1 MSARARAAAAWR
13 SWWFPALPL
22 RRVALLRTLLH
33 LFVVLDAW
41 RITTWPLA
49 HGDVPAELYR
59 PVLLFRL
66 LHVPAPAPPVT
77 HLALGVLTA
86 SALVVAAGRLP
97 RLAGA
102 VCAAAYLYWLGNA
115 FGYSKIDHDHLALLV
130 ALCVLPTVGPTRA
143 GGGDRGGDG
152 GDGGAGVRSEAAG
165 WALRCVQVAAVCT
178 YFLAA
183 LAKVRFGGWDWA
195 GGAVFTWAFSR
206 RGGGLGELLLSVPHL
221 VVAMQWVVLLA
232 EFASPVVLWLRG
244 RALAAWLVFWGL
256 FHLGT
261 YLTIGIHFLPTAVCL
276 LAFVPLERVLP
287 QLRGRAQAAVPP
299 GSRWGLRATQR

>member
-1 MSARARAAAAWR
+1 M
-13 SWWFPALPL
+13 

-41 RITTWPLA
+41 RITAWPLA

-59 PVLLFRL
+59 PLLLFRL

-115 FGYSKIDHDHLALLV
+115 FGYSKVDHDHLALLV
-130 ALCVLPTVGPTRA
+130 ALCVLPTVGAAR
-143 GGGDRGGDG
+143 GGGGERAE
-152 GDGGAGVRSEAAG
+152 GARSEAAG

-195 GGAVFTWAFSR
+195 GGAVLAWAASR
-206 RGGGLGELLLSVPHL
+206 RGGGFSRLLLSVPHL
-221 VVAMQWVVLLA
+221 AVLLQHLVLLA
-232 EFASPVVLWLRG
+232 EFASPVLLWLRG
-244 RALAAWLVFWGL
+244 RALAAALVFWGL

-261 YLTIGIHFLPTAVCL
+261 YLTLGIHFLPTVVCL

-287 QLRGRAQAAVPP
+287 RLPRLRGRVPA
-299 GSRWGLRATQR
+299 LRR